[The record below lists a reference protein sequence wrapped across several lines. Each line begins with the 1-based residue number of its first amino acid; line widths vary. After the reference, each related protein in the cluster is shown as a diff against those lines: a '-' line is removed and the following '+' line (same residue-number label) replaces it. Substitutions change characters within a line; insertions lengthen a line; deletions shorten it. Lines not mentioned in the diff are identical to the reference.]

1 MVLSTLMT
9 LAALMAAEAA
19 LAHAAH
25 AAHAVLLGFG
35 LHRLRLSVRRRID
48 QRWRG
53 DCYSGG
59 ERESGH
65 FRSGHRAFSIVHPAI
80 Q

>member
-1 MVLSTLMT
+1 MMLHALATLT
-9 LAALMAAEAA
+9 AAEAA
-19 LAHAAH
+19 LAHP
-25 AAHAVLLGFG
+25 AHAVLLGFG
-35 LHRLRLSVRRRID
+35 LRRLRRSVGCGID

-65 FRSGHRAFSIVHPAI
+65 FRSGHRAFSIGDPAI